1 MSEKLGYK
9 QNVVAVCV
17 FNSLLFNTLSF
28 ILSEILYYVRKSIQ
42 PHCRPQVPPDSAPR
56 PYIDLMKICW
66 DESPERRPTF
76 SGILK
81 ILKKINN
88 GK

>member
-1 MSEKLGYK
+1 MLS
-9 QNVVAVCV
+9 QFVC
-17 FNSLLFNTLSF
+17 LTLSFLILYHF